1 MVNRC
6 WLTVIAAMLIAVMQ
20 TTVAAAAGKPA
31 HSDDGG
37 IFATFSKLSWVQQGH
52 GSRLMYVFIDPNC
65 PYCHKLYME
74 LQPKIGPE
82 HLTVRWVPLGILTT
96 TSAGKAAAILGAK
109 DRAAALKL
117 NETHYAR
124 GQGGGIQ
131 EALPDE
137 HVSDE
142 LKANQHA
149 WSQTGATGVP
159 TIIFRD
165 QSGHPTMVQGGPTP
179 DQLKELLTHVH

>member
-1 MVNRC
+1 MANRRWLMVM
-6 WLTVIAAMLIAVMQ
+6 AAMAIALMQ
-20 TTVAAAAGKPA
+20 TTVSVAAGKQA
-31 HSDDGG
+31 GSGDTG
-37 IFATFSKLSWVQQGH
+37 IFATLAKLSYVQQGH

-74 LQPKIGPE
+74 LQSKIGPE

-109 DRAAALKL
+109 DRASALKY

-124 GQGGGIQ
+124 GHGGGIQ
-131 EALPDE
+131 EALPDQ
-137 HVSDE
+137 HVSDL

-165 QSGHPTMVQGGPTP
+165 RSGRPTMVQGGPTP
-179 DQLKELLTHVH
+179 AQLKKLLTHVH